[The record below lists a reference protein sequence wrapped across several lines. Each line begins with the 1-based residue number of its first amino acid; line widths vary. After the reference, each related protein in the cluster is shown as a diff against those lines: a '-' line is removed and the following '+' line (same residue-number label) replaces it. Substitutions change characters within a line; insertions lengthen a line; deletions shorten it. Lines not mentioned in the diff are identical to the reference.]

1 MPGPGCGLYH
11 GHHRRDSTA
20 AHRPRGAGQV
30 RPSVALLGVYEA
42 LHHVERVA
50 VRVQLQPPPL
60 PPGRRR
66 LAVGPGRPWGAR
78 RGSNLAAK
86 ALPTLTTPPA
96 TRPDRGPGPAR
107 SHSMQQAACAALQQ
121 PRCCNRQRAQT
132 AVNATNPAPPP
143 QKNQLAQPTSSRPSI
158 PRSADT
164 SLLPPADP
172 PPRRRRRRRLFS
184 ARAGPATL
192 AADRPNPA
200 HSAPHAAARR
210 GRLGA
215 GGEGRHLVVHG
226 QQEPART
233 HAFNR
238 RLHPPTPR
246 PAPRVDT
253 HMAE

>member
-66 LAVGPGRPWGAR
+66 LAVGPGRPRGAR

-172 PPRRRRRRRLFS
+172 PPPTPPPPPALLCARRPRNARRRPPQPGALS
-184 ARAGPATL
+184 
-192 AADRPNPA
+192 
-200 HSAPHAAARR
+200 AARR
-210 GRLGA
+210 GASRPA
-215 GGEGRHLVVHG
+215 GGGRG
-226 QQEPART
+226 GAAP
-233 HAFNR
+233 R
-238 RLHPPTPR
+238 RPR
-246 PAPRVDT
+246 PAGTRSHPRLQSSPAPP
-253 HMAE
+253 HPPPRPPR